1 MSDFKVTNTTIRWE
15 VRYAVKQTGR
25 PLISYCESRRQARSL
40 KTTIKNSLWEV
51 YDQVQIY
58 RVEEQTFQDGSML
71 AVIEKAR

>member
-1 MSDFKVTNTTIRWE
+1 MDKFKPTNTVIRWE
-15 VRYAVKQTGR
+15 VRYRLSETGR
-25 PLISYCESRRQARSL
+25 PLFGHCENRQQARHL
-40 KTTIKNSLWEV
+40 KNALKRNLWSI